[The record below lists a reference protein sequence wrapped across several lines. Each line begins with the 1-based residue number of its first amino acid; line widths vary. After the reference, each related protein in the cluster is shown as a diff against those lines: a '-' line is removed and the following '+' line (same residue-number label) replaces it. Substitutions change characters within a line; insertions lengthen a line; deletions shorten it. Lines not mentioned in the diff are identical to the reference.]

1 MNVITD
7 TATGPVCMTTAEA
20 DACIAYLRRRLS
32 HAERDEQ
39 LRLSEA
45 IRNLELVTNPE
56 LAYGER
62 FAPRDYEPGWVPAA

>member
-20 DACIAYLRRRLS
+20 NKCIAYLRTRLS

-39 LRLSEA
+39 LRLTED
-45 IRNLELVTNPE
+45 IRKLTLVANPE